1 MRSKKSSN
9 KINSLNTLAQSKKQ
23 IQLSPKELIQIH
35 DLMVKA
41 RVTEERLI
49 HIYKQGLGWF
59 WIGGPGEEAFAVP
72 LGLLIDKGQGV
83 DKDWLY
89 LHYRGLPTLIAM
101 GLDMKS
107 AFRTMLNKATDQNS
121 GGRNFVNHYSIP
133 KWNIAPVTSVIGVQ
147 YSMALGTAH
156 AQKRKK
162 ENKSL
167 TVVTGGD
174 AGSHEADFATCL
186 IWASR
191 PKKEL
196 PLLITVQNNEWGIS
210 TSYSSQHGSKSI
222 AERAKAFQIESYL
235 INGNDPLE
243 SYFTLKKAI
252 AGIRK
257 NRKPVFIE
265 AKVSRLYGHSSASG
279 ANYIEEECCIKNFE
293 KLLIKEKIIN
303 EKKINEIW
311 MHYKETAKKIQKEV
325 MKEDVPKSS
334 SIWNHTYYKED
345 KANWRNF

>member
-1 MRSKKSSN
+1 MTKTTNKKGN
-9 KINSLNTLAQSKKQ
+9 
-23 IQLSPKELIQIH
+23 QLSKSGLDSKQLLQIY
-35 DLMVKA
+35 DFILKS

-49 HIYKQGLGWF
+49 HIYKQGLGYF
-59 WIGGPGEEAFAVP
+59 WIGSPGEEAFSVP
-72 LGLLIDKGQGV
+72 LGLLLNKGQGI

-107 AFRTMLNKATDQNS
+107 AFRTMLNKASDQSS

-133 KWNIAPVTSVIGVQ
+133 QWNVAPVTSVIGVQ

-162 ENKSL
+162 GNKSL
-167 TVVTGGD
+167 TLVTGGD

-191 PKKEL
+191 PQKEL

-210 TSYSSQHGSKSI
+210 TSYHSQHGSKSI

-235 INGNDPLE
+235 INGNDVLE
-243 SYFTLKKAI
+243 SYVTLKKAI
-252 AGIRK
+252 ESIRK

-279 ANYIEEECCIKNFE
+279 ANYVEEICPIKNFE
-293 KLLIKEKIIN
+293 KLLLKEKLIG
-303 EKKINEIW
+303 KKEIQDKW
-311 MHYKETAKKIQKEV
+311 SYYKDMAKKIQQEVQKE
-325 MKEDVPKSS
+325 EEPQAE
-334 SIWNHTYYKED
+334 SIWNHVYYQEE
-345 KANWRNF
+345 KADWRKF